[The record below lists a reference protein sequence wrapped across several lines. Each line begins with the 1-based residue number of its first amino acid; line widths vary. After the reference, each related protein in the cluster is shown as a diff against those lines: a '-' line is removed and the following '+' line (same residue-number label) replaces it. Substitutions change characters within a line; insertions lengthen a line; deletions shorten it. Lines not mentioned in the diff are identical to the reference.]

1 MPRSL
6 SLLVLIVFLICFVP
20 TLHGQEATLTAAPPV
35 VQAFQPNYPDTT
47 SGLEHLAKDVMKAQK
62 ENDAVRAGQ
71 ILASLILPQPR
82 QWYERVFGVTIGG
95 NDGALYERAS
105 ASVPATLAK
114 EFVRA
119 AQLEPDSVVARRFDR
134 NCDDNAGEY
143 TFGILHARLESVP
156 LYEIRFFKGSQLFRL
171 FSFAFVDGAFRF
183 ILTPKLEGPVFSRSA
198 HGIGSNAQKPT
209 QGEKPERVD
218 RLAIGGNVQAAHLIH
233 RENPVYPEDARRE
246 HLQGTVN
253 LHALI
258 GKDGSVEN
266 LYVLKGY
273 CSLAEASLRSVQKWR
288 YSPTLLEG
296 SPVEV
301 DTQIV
306 VIFQLSGVN

>member
-1 MPRSL
+1 M
-6 SLLVLIVFLICFVP
+6 
-20 TLHGQEATLTAAPPV
+20 
-35 VQAFQPNYPDTT
+35 
-47 SGLEHLAKDVMKAQK
+47 
-62 ENDAVRAGQ
+62 
-71 ILASLILPQPR
+71 
-82 QWYERVFGVTIGG
+82 
-95 NDGALYERAS
+95 
-105 ASVPATLAK
+105 AK

-143 TFGILHARLESVP
+143 TFGVLHARLEPVP
-156 LYEIRFFKGSQLFRL
+156 LYEIRFLKGSQLFRL

-183 ILTPKLEGPVFSRSA
+183 ILTPKLEGPVFSGSA
-198 HGIGSNAQKPT
+198 RGNGGKST

-218 RLAIGGNVQAAHLIH
+218 RLAIGGNVQAARLIH
-233 RENPVYPEDARRE
+233 RENPIYPEDARRE

-258 GKDGSVEN
+258 GKDGSIKN

-301 DTQIV
+301 DTQIA
-306 VIFQLSGVN
+306 VIFQLSRGN